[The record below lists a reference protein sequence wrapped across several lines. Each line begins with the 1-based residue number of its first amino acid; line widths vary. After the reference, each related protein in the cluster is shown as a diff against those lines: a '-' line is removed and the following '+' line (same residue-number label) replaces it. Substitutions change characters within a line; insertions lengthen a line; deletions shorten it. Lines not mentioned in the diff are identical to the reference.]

1 MADAVTS
8 TTIQD
13 GDRIAVIQF
22 TNTSDGTGESA
33 VTKVDVSALA
43 TNSANGKACTGVK
56 LGKIV
61 YSTFGMSVKLLW
73 DATTDTICWDLNADY
88 TTDEDFTGFL
98 NADYTTDEDFTG
110 FGGIQNTS
118 GDGKTGDIKLTTTG
132 HSSGDSYVIVLTLIK
147 EYS

>member
-1 MADAVTS
+1 MADAVTT

-13 GDRIAVIQF
+13 GDRIAVIQL

-43 TNSANGKACTGVK
+43 ANTANGQACTGVK
-56 LGKIV
+56 LGRIV

-73 DATTDTICWDLNADY
+73 HATTNTICWDLNS
-88 TTDEDFTGFL
+88 
-98 NADYTTDEDFTG
+98 DYTTDEDFTG

-118 GDGKTGDIKLTTTG
+118 GTGKTGDINLTTTG
-132 HSSGDSYVIVLTLIK
+132 HASGDSYVIVLTLIK
-147 EYS
+147 DYS

>member
-13 GDRIAVIQF
+13 GNRIAVIQL

-43 TNSANGKACTGVK
+43 TNTANGQACTGVK
-56 LGKIV
+56 LGRIV

-73 DATTDTICWDLNADY
+73 DATTDTICWDLNSDY
-88 TTDEDFTGFL
+88 TTDEDFT
-98 NADYTTDEDFTG
+98 A

-118 GDGKTGDIKLTTTG
+118 GTGKTGDINLTTTG
-132 HSSGDSYVIVLTLIK
+132 HASGDSYVIVLTLIK
-147 EYS
+147 DYS